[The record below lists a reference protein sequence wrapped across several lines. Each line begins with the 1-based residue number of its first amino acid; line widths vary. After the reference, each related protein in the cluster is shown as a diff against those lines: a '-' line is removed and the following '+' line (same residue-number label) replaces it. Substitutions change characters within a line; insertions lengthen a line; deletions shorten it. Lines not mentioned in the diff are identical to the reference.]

1 MQRDVIA
8 TYELQGRNENGAV
21 FPVQVLLCRPR
32 ESVQM
37 APAWASEF
45 IVVPFMQESRE
56 IYGEGSF
63 QSLCL
68 AARSAVELLVAIVD
82 QGGILEYSDG
92 TTFDPEVFGFRL
104 LSNRGDSG
112 GA

>member
-8 TYELQGRNENGAV
+8 TYELQGRNEGGAV
-21 FPVQVLLCRPR
+21 FLVQVFLCRPH
-32 ESVQM
+32 ESVRM

-45 IVVPFMQESRE
+45 LVVPFMQESRE

-68 AARSAVELLVAIVD
+68 ASRSAVELLASFVE
-82 QGGILEYSDG
+82 QGGTLEYSDG
-92 TTFDPEVFGFRL
+92 ASFDPGVFGFRL
-104 LSNRGDSG
+104 LSDRGGSG
-112 GA
+112 DA